1 MVSHAG
7 NERILAFLSPGAIV
21 GEMSII
27 DRLPRSASVVAVRP
41 AVLSFLSS
49 ADFKALAKKRPQV
62 YESLVTLLGP
72 FCRYAAGSRAQAP
85 AEKRNFVLTITFG
98 TPFPR

>member
-1 MVSHAG
+1 MVSHAR
-7 NERILAFLSPGAIV
+7 NECILAFLSPGAIV

-49 ADFKALAKKRPQV
+49 ADFKALGVRI
-62 YESLVTLLGP
+62 LGD
-72 FCRYAAGSRAQAP
+72 AARTFLPLRGRVARTGSRRKAQFCVDYHIRHAVP
-85 AEKRNFVLTITFG
+85 A
-98 TPFPR
+98 